1 MKTYTQ
7 LLVVGGLVVLGTTAY
22 LIYRKKQS
30 LDASQAETQE
40 TKESFT
46 VKSSDVQPEDTQ
58 PDAPA
63 SQLHEVK
70 AKAAASVVK
79 RHLDAAEAISASL
92 DAVFSPDGTEKVVTE
107 NTEKLDKMGKELDDM
122 L

>member
-1 MKTYTQ
+1 MKIYTQ
-7 LLVVGGLVVLGTTAY
+7 LPVIGGLVVLGATAY
-22 LIYRKKQS
+22 LIYRKKRF
-30 LDASQAETQE
+30 LDAAQAEK
-40 TKESFT
+40 KEPKEPFT
-46 VKSSDVQPEDTQ
+46 VKSSDMRPEDAQPE
-58 PDAPA
+58 APA

-70 AKAAASVVK
+70 AEAAASVVK
-79 RHLDAAEAISASL
+79 RHMDAAETIDASL

>member
-1 MKTYTQ
+1 MKIYTR
-7 LLVVGGLVVLGTTAY
+7 LPVIGGLVVLGATAY
-22 LIYRKKQS
+22 LIYRKKRS
-30 LDASQAETQE
+30 LDEAQAETKE
-40 TKESFT
+40 PKESFT
-46 VKSSDVQPEDTQ
+46 VKSSDMRPEDAQPE
-58 PDAPA
+58 APA

-79 RHLDAAEAISASL
+79 RHMDAAETISASL

-107 NTEKLDKMGKELDDM
+107 NTEKLDKMGKELDDI

>member
-22 LIYRKKQS
+22 LIYRKKRS

-40 TKESFT
+40 PKESFT

-58 PDAPA
+58 PEAPA

-70 AKAAASVVK
+70 AKVATSVMK
-79 RHLDAAEAISASL
+79 RHMDAAEAISASL
-92 DAVFSPDGTEKVVTE
+92 DAIFSPDGTEKVVTE